1 MDRQYKSCAADNTI
15 YKDRRK
21 LYFLAIASTRSTY
34 NIPILYRYHPI
45 QAMKTIKISLAK
57 SRSMLIATATILLPL
72 LTCNFADARSIKV
85 GMVKYDGLVSG
96 LCVSFSP
103 GTKKPIVIIPFVASK
118 SAPANARMNI
128 NGEEILL
135 KQFNLQATKGGKSI
149 ARYKAKDISVTIK
162 STTIK
167 EQEEPSYSSQTS
179 DEISI
184 KYKGQTK
191 TINTQGKCIG

>member
-1 MDRQYKSCAADNTI
+1 
-15 YKDRRK
+15 
-21 LYFLAIASTRSTY
+21 
-34 NIPILYRYHPI
+34 
-45 QAMKTIKISLAK
+45 
-57 SRSMLIATATILLPL
+57 
-72 LTCNFADARSIKV
+72 
-85 GMVKYDGLVSG
+85 MVKYDGLVSG

-103 GTKKPIVIIPFVASK
+103 GTKKPIVIIPFVANK
-118 SAPANARMNI
+118 SAPATARMDI

-135 KQFNLQATKGGKSI
+135 KQVNLQATKGGKSI
-149 ARYKAKDISVTIK
+149 ARYKAKDVYVTIK
-162 STTIK
+162 SITIK